1 MRSLYPVVRAQSA
14 GQPPHCCHCHRVSRA
29 NTVRCGGRQQFF
41 IRRTLHPAAV
51 LQACARRR
59 GPTRPA
65 GKVARVWQAAVAVGR
80 ISFLVCLQGRTGR
93 AVSQSRRGTSV
104 PPDRGQVTRTC
115 PWRPV
120 CSRGICCS
128 SSHCL
133 SCFPGWPK
141 RLKVP
146 QEATTSRGRTAVR
159 SSGKKELSEPWCGAS
174 RTSACTSRP
183 LVSRWRRAA
192 PSASPGKRARPC
204 PLWTRRRIREA
215 LLPSQT

>member
-1 MRSLYPVVRAQSA
+1 MGCSLRTKVAR
-14 GQPPHCCHCHRVSRA
+14 QPPHCCHCHRVSERIPYVAEDDSNFLSGGLSTLPSPFAGHALVDEASHVLRA
-29 NTVRCGGRQQFF
+29 RS
-41 IRRTLHPAAV
+41 P
-51 LQACARRR
+51 
-59 GPTRPA
+59 
-65 GKVARVWQAAVAVGR
+65 RVWQAAIAVRR
-80 ISFLVCLQGRTGR
+80 IFFLVCLQGRTGR
-93 AVSQSRRGTSV
+93 AVSQSRRGTSLS
-104 PPDRGQVTRTC
+104 PDRGQVTRTC

-141 RLKVP
+141 RLKAP

-159 SSGKKELSEPWCGAS
+159 NSGKKELSEPWCGAS

-183 LVSRWRRAA
+183 LASRWRRAA

-204 PLWTRRRIREA
+204 PLWTRRRTREA
-215 LLPSQT
+215 LLPYQT

>member
-1 MRSLYPVVRAQSA
+1 MRKGSSFPELEAAGCRVMRSLYPVVRAQSA

-141 RLKVP
+141 RP
-146 QEATTSRGRTAVR
+146 HTSCGQSRPRLAGSGSSREDFLSR
-159 SSGKKELSEPWCGAS
+159 MSSGPY
-174 RTSACTSRP
+174 RP
-183 LVSRWRRAA
+183 GGVPVQKRNLRAA
-192 PSASPGKRARPC
+192 
-204 PLWTRRRIREA
+204 
-215 LLPSQT
+215 

>member
-1 MRSLYPVVRAQSA
+1 MCSRDEQRAVPRGERPVVRIRRRTKRGVCARVSSFPELEAAGCRVMRSLYPCGARTKVA

-65 GKVARVWQAAVAVGR
+65 GKVARVRQAAVAVGR
-80 ISFLVCLQGRTGR
+80 ISFFVCLQGRTGR

-120 CSRGICCS
+120 CSRGTCCS

-133 SCFPGWPK
+133 SCFPG
-141 RLKVP
+141 
-146 QEATTSRGRTAVR
+146 
-159 SSGKKELSEPWCGAS
+159 
-174 RTSACTSRP
+174 
-183 LVSRWRRAA
+183 
-192 PSASPGKRARPC
+192 
-204 PLWTRRRIREA
+204 
-215 LLPSQT
+215 